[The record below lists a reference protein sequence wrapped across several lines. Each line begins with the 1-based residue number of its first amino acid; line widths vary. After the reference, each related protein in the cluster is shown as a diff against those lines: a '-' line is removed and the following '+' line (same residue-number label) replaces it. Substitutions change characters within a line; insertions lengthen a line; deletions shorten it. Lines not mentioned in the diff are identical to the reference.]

1 MIFRKIKKFII
12 KRFKIYRE
20 VFLDLKLVCFK
31 VIKCKKSN
39 KFLNWKINVISLIMI
54 AMNFTFKILIKFKRF
69 PS

>member
-1 MIFRKIKKFII
+1 MTFRKIKKFLIQ
-12 KRFKIYRE
+12 RFKINRE
-20 VFLDLKLVCFK
+20 LFLDLKLMCFK
-31 VIKCKKSN
+31 VIKSKKFN